1 MEDVRLRMNKTC
13 RFLLAL
19 AAGLMIWPAAAQ
31 DFATN
36 TPAPTAAPAI
46 TPAPPPA
53 ITTPAL
59 SVTVIFETANVRA
72 EPSAEAEVITQVYR
86 GSSFPVVYQVGAG
99 VELWYQVRLPDGQ
112 TGWLFNTTSRIVITW
127 SPRLRDFDGVLMALV
142 PPGCFVMG
150 GERGEPDEQPAAS
163 RCFDRPFWIDVT
175 EVTNRAYGSAGYFEG
190 DQRPRESVNWFDAGA
205 YCAARGGRL
214 PTEAEWEY
222 AARGPASLTYPW
234 GDEFINEN
242 AVSSW
247 VETARQTEAVGTRPG
262 GVSWVGALDMSGN
275 VWEWTSSLYADYPYD
290 PDDGRE
296 DPDDTT
302 GLRVVR
308 GGACCSYIIADVR
321 AAYRFAIDPY
331 TEDPNVGFRCARD
344 AE

>member
-1 MEDVRLRMNKTC
+1 MEDVRLPMNKTC

-36 TPAPTAAPAI
+36 TPAPTAAPAA
-46 TPAPPPA
+46 TPAPPA

-72 EPSAEAEVITQVYR
+72 APSAEAEVITQVYR

-99 VELWYQVRLPDGQ
+99 AELWYQVRLPDGQ
-112 TGWLFNTTSRIVITW
+112 TGWLFNTTSRIVIAW

-163 RCFDRPFWIDVT
+163 QCFDRAFWIDVT
-175 EVTNRAYGSAGYFEG
+175 EVTNHAYGSAGYFEG

-234 GDEFINEN
+234 GDEFVNEN

-290 PDDGRE
+290 PTDGRE